1 MSKYIIFIFSINL
14 LFSCNS
20 EIKEDKDSLFKLSE
34 DSINLKLQKYIVSN
48 IDSLINFKN
57 GDCENDLSDIP
68 TSKDFRYSNCF
79 TIEQGKDNE
88 FIRFRLEDGISQANF
103 DLIHWTPYWDDDD
116 FNKLFH
122 SIDYWILDNTIVKGD
137 INNDNIEDYAIKV
150 LKKPSGYAQALWI
163 TDWYFLISSDS
174 SYIIT
179 KFNLFNGTYREPNY
193 DISQIKTDT
202 IIGHYQ
208 YYDTHLLPFDSK
220 SIIDTTNLLVYKY
233 SNNEISFIKQD
244 FYIIPFMTMSN
255 EQKAK
260 EIQLYLTGNN
270 FTAGYLWLPDFSSL
284 SDNKQYVAFVGPF
297 STEKMC
303 KSRLLELKKDD
314 MFKDSYGIL
323 VSKNNERKEIR
334 IK

>member
-1 MSKYIIFIFSINL
+1 MK
-14 LFSCNS
+14 
-20 EIKEDKDSLFKLSE
+20 KDKDSMFKLSE
-34 DSINLKLQKYIVSN
+34 DSINLKIRKYIVNN

-57 GDCENDLSDIP
+57 GNCENDWSDIP
-68 TSKDFRYSNCF
+68 TSEDFRHSKCF
-79 TIEQGKDNE
+79 TIEQKQDNE
-88 FIRFRLEDGISQANF
+88 FIRFRLNGDISQANF
-103 DLIHWTPYWDDDD
+103 DMINWIPDRNDDD

-174 SYIIT
+174 SYIIN
-179 KFNLFNGTYREPNY
+179 KFNLFNATYREPNY
-193 DISQIKTDT
+193 DVSQIKTDT

-220 SIIDTTNLLVYKY
+220 SIIDTSNLLVYKY
-233 SNNEISFIKQD
+233 LNNEFSFTEQD

-260 EIQLYLTGNN
+260 EIQLDLTENN
-270 FTAGYLWLPDFSSL
+270 LTAGYLWLPDFSSL
-284 SDNKQYVAFVGPF
+284 SDKKQYVTFVGPF
-297 STEKMC
+297 STEEMC
-303 KSRLLELKKDD
+303 KSRLLELKKDH

-323 VSKNNERKEIR
+323 VSKHNKRKEIR